1 MEEKATPHIHVPA
14 GKRSPLFQLQSPNA
28 KSDKHMLVLIAFE
41 LQLDSS
47 NF

>member
-28 KSDKHMLVLIAFE
+28 KSDKHMLEYA
-41 LQLDSS
+41 SS
-47 NF
+47 NCLLN